1 MLHQNTHT
9 TLSVHKKSN
18 LALRSFNCC
27 CKGKLTVFGK
37 FGEALN
43 HMTISSKTYTHTLTD
58 TYIHSQISNWCHGI
72 DIYWL
77 TNWLIMLIPKTKLCE
92 TARIINNY
100 YKQNTHTHSHT
111 YKKIKTTGRGKK
123 FLKKVLNNTSIL
135 SKESKCLISVCVYVY
150 VLMNVCV
157 CVCVMQLS
165 ITCTNI
171 ENSEKYQLN
180 IG

>member
-1 MLHQNTHT
+1 MMQVTTVTIYKNKHRRTVRSPCKNSVFITDMYCTIWTCHIVIYVILGSSITPYIDRLILKVLHQNTHT
-9 TLSVHKKSN
+9 TLSVHKKSY

-27 CKGKLTVFGK
+27 CKDKLTVFGK

-58 TYIHSQISNWCHGI
+58 TYIHSQILNWCHGI

-100 YKQNTHTHSHT
+100 YKQNTHSHT
-111 YKKIKTTGRGKK
+111 PTRR
-123 FLKKVLNNTSIL
+123 
-135 SKESKCLISVCVYVY
+135 
-150 VLMNVCV
+150 
-157 CVCVMQLS
+157 
-165 ITCTNI
+165 
-171 ENSEKYQLN
+171 
-180 IG
+180 